1 MYLLIDRLLQQLQDM
16 DEKRIC
22 KVQKFIE
29 SSADIERSVMPIMS
43 KCIDGMVAAAQLI
56 DCKQVDSLTV

>member
-1 MYLLIDRLLQQLQDM
+1 MYLLIVCIQQLQDM

-29 SSADIERSVMPIMS
+29 SSADVERSIMPIMNT
-43 KCIDGMVAAAQLI
+43 CIDGMVTAAQMI
-56 DCKQVDSLTV
+56 DCKQV